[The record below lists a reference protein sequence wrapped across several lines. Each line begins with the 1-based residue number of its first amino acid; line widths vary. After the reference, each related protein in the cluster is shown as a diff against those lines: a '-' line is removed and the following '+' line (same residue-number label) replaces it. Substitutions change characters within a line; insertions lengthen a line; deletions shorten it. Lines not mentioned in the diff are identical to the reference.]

1 MLIWFANQRNESV
14 PQTRLHFEKILA
26 GLDSD
31 SDSLEWADDMEDD
44 EDDEEEVETSTKN
57 KKVMSPKTKSKA
69 GKSERRKE
77 GGKRKS
83 GANGS

>member
-1 MLIWFANQRNESV
+1 MTQSV

-31 SDSLEWADDMEDD
+31 SDSLEWADDMEDG
-44 EDDEEEVETSTKN
+44 EDDEEEVEASTKN
-57 KKVMSPKTKSKA
+57 KKVMSPKAKSKA
-69 GKSERRKE
+69 GKAERRKE

-83 GANGS
+83 GANGT